1 MAEKTMDRYEVEPG
15 CWIVSREGTSRSGD
29 AMVDTVRALVEGVD
43 RRLAAHDRARRGRR
57 QALAGKAGR

>member
-1 MAEKTMDRYEVEPG
+1 MAEKTLDRYEVDPG

-29 AMVDTVRALVEGVD
+29 AMVDTVRALVESVD

-57 QALAGKAGR
+57 